1 MPALTN
7 AGDTLALTLVQGIS
21 FSLDLALRQPDRTT
35 PIDLSGATLSAI
47 AGDYPFTVA
56 VTDPTSGAFTLSLLP
71 SETQALRA
79 TRRYGEAL
87 VALGLEFDLR
97 ITWPSGEVESL
108 ARGRV
113 DVESWSPPVT
123 P

>member
-7 AGDTLALTLVQGIS
+7 AGSSLALTLVQGIS
-21 FSLDLALRQPDRTT
+21 FSLDLALRQPDGAT

-47 AGDYPFTVA
+47 AGDYPFRVA

-97 ITWPSGEVESL
+97 VAWPSGEVESL